1 MQSCINPLLL
11 PPRFILD
18 AMFIR
23 AVCLL
28 SLPLKVRARR
38 KESHALVHDRLAD
51 PEVVVD
57 PFLHTGCLGEGFGF
71 YTGTVSTRVSL
82 IL

>member
-1 MQSCINPLLL
+1 MQSYVNPSFASA
-11 PPRFILD
+11 PYHSRF
-18 AMFIR
+18 MFIR

-28 SLPLKVRARR
+28 SFPLKVRARR
-38 KESHALVHDRLAD
+38 KEGHALVHDRLAD

-57 PFLHTGCLGEGFGF
+57 PFLHARCLGEGFGF